1 MSNRLRTVLEM
12 IKFEHSVFALPFALT
27 GALLAARY
35 AANAGTAAGLPAVAA
50 FHVQAGW
57 PSWQQLAGIIVAMV
71 GAPSLAM
78 TTNRI
83 VDLRY
88 DRENPRTRTR
98 ALARGAL
105 TVQFA
110 WLFAA
115 ASAAVLVIAA
125 WRLNPL
131 ALKLSPAALAILFLY
146 SYTKRFTSW
155 SHLVLGF
162 CLGMSPAASW
172 IAIAGS
178 LDARMLILCAAVT
191 LWVGGFD
198 VLYACQDIEYDKAV
212 DLFSVPKKFGVARAL
227 LIARAMHVA
236 TTALLIWLAASF
248 ALPWPAWAGIVVV
261 AALLA
266 YEHSLVH
273 ANDLRRLNAAFFT
286 VNGYISLL
294 FLLLWGA
301 ALAVARP

>member
-1 MSNRLRTVLEM
+1 MTPTRIRTILEM

-35 AANAGTAAGLPAVAA
+35 APMADAAR
-50 FHVQAGW
+50 GW
-57 PSWQQLAGIIVAMV
+57 PSLRQIAWTVVAMV
-71 GAPSLAM
+71 GARSWAM

-83 VDLRY
+83 IDLRY
-88 DRENPRTRTR
+88 DRENPRTRAR
-98 ALARGAL
+98 ALPTGAL

-110 WLFAA
+110 WVFAGA
-115 ASAAVLVIAA
+115 AAAVLVIAS
-125 WRLNPL
+125 WELNSL
-131 ALKLSPAALAILFLY
+131 ALKLSPVALAVLFFY

-162 CLGMSPAASW
+162 CLGMSPAAAW

-198 VLYACQDIEYDKAV
+198 VLYACQDLEYDKSV
-212 DLFSVPKKFGVARAL
+212 NLFSVPKRFGVARAL
-227 LIARAMHVA
+227 TIARAMHILMI
-236 TTALLIWLAASF
+236 ALLAWLAWSF
-248 ALPWPAWAGIVVV
+248 LLPWPAWAGIVVV
-261 AALLA
+261 AGLLA
-266 YEHSLVH
+266 YEHSLVSP
-273 ANDLRRLNAAFFT
+273 NDLTRMNAAFFT

-294 FLLLWGA
+294 FLLFWGA
-301 ALAVARP
+301 AVALK